1 MTDPAP
7 EPKKPSRPSIP
18 CIEAQAMEQLA
29 REAIESLGADA
40 VIVVWTKQRRRK
52 TEIKSTAIGNMLTVQ
67 GLMRWVRE
75 RIDELEDKDEKD
87 EDEDEEEEEDDD

>member
-29 REAIESLGADA
+29 REAIEAIGADA
-40 VIVVWTKQRRRK
+40 VIVVWTRQRRRR

-75 RIDELEDKDEKD
+75 RIDELEDKEK
-87 EDEDEEEEEDDD
+87 EEEEEEDEDDDD

>member
-7 EPKKPSRPSIP
+7 EPKKPSKPSIP

-29 REAIESLGADA
+29 REAIEAIGADA
-40 VIVVWTKQRRRK
+40 VIVVWTKQRRRR

-75 RIDELEDKDEKD
+75 RIDELEDKEK
-87 EDEDEEEEEDDD
+87 DEEEEEDEDDDD

>member
-29 REAIESLGADA
+29 REAIEAIGADA
-40 VIVVWTKQRRRK
+40 VIVVWTKQRRRR

-75 RIDELEDKDEKD
+75 RIDELEDKEK
-87 EDEDEEEEEDDD
+87 DEEEEEDEDDDD

>member
-29 REAIESLGADA
+29 REAIEAIGADA
-40 VIVVWTKQRRRK
+40 VIVVWTRQRRRR

-75 RIDELEDKDEKD
+75 RIDELEDKEK
-87 EDEDEEEEEDDD
+87 DEEEEEDEDDDD

>member
-1 MTDPAP
+1 
-7 EPKKPSRPSIP
+7 
-18 CIEAQAMEQLA
+18 MEQLA
-29 REAIESLGADA
+29 REAIEAIGADA

-75 RIDELEDKDEKD
+75 RIDELEDKEK
-87 EDEDEEEEEDDD
+87 DEEEEEDEDDDD

>member
-29 REAIESLGADA
+29 REAIEAIGADA

-75 RIDELEDKDEKD
+75 RIDELEDKEK
-87 EDEDEEEEEDDD
+87 DEEEEEDEDDDD